1 MIQTGK
7 VQLLAWKLDDQLYGV
22 ELEYCLEVQK
32 DLAILKVPHSK
43 DYISGITNLRGEV
56 VTVLDLNY
64 ILGKKEK
71 SNREKSVIIRFKYN
85 NKHLAIQ
92 ADSIA
97 EVLETSF
104 DKLDPANIHLTESEL
119 VYISRVFYTDKGVML
134 ILNIK
139 ELFVI
144 R

>member
-71 SNREKSVIIRFKYN
+71 SNREKSVIIRFKFSC
-85 NKHLAIQ
+85 ICT
-92 ADSIA
+92 A
-97 EVLETSF
+97 EKKCF
-104 DKLDPANIHLTESEL
+104 NRK
-119 VYISRVFYTDKGVML
+119 
-134 ILNIK
+134 
-139 ELFVI
+139 
-144 R
+144 